1 MGHPALYRRSPSAL
15 TRTVGDVVLIAIP
28 EREGFEKLEG
38 TSSVAWH
45 LLEQAQTAAE
55 LIQDLASIYGVE
67 TVEVEGPVQTLLE
80 AFQGRSLVEV
90 ATDG

>member
-1 MGHPALYRRSPSAL
+1 
-15 TRTVGDVVLIAIP
+15 VLIAIP

-45 LLEQAQTAAE
+45 LLEKEQTAAE
-55 LIQDLASIYGVE
+55 LVDDLAAIYGVP
-67 TVEVEGPVQTLLE
+67 TTEVAGPLQLLLE
-80 AFQGRSLVEV
+80 ALQGRALVEV